1 MGKNVKA
8 SIIIKLILLLV
19 RQGTLREYLPPSN
32 TQRPRPF
39 QPQSTPEPD
48 SSNDINSFIP
58 GGYPPAGSITPQP
71 PFPPYPNAQLQT
83 GRPEL
88 EPPNE
93 KPSFNGYQTERPQP
107 GFSEGTVT
115 TEGPGTTLGGSTG
128 GGTTGDLLFYS
139 RINKISDN
147 LLLECFVYAEGK

>member
-1 MGKNVKA
+1 MAFFSETRYYYFLFV
-8 SIIIKLILLLV
+8 LFLV

-39 QPQSTPEPD
+39 QPPSTPEPD

-71 PFPPYPNAQLQT
+71 PFPPYTAQPPQN

-93 KPSFNGYQTERPQP
+93 QPSFNGYQTEKPRP
-107 GFSEGTVT
+107 GFSEAST
-115 TEGPGTTLGGSTG
+115 TEGFSGTTLSALTAGGGSTSKYIIKFFLQY
-128 GGTTGDLLFYS
+128 TVSF
-139 RINKISDN
+139 N
-147 LLLECFVYAEGK
+147 F